1 MKRLIIRNWIILL
14 WRLEVPSS
22 WQAGD
27 LLAKHS
33 YEVLSLKFQSESEG
47 LRPRKSH
54 HGSSSPNIGRLETQG
69 EPLFHKFKGQKKT
82 FSQLREVSQEEFPLI

>member
-27 LLAKHS
+27 LRAKES

-47 LRPRKSH
+47 LRTRDQ
-54 HGSSSPNIGRLETQG
+54 RC
-69 EPLFHKFKGQKKT
+69 KF
-82 FSQLREVSQEEFPLI
+82 

>member
-1 MKRLIIRNWIILL
+1 MVVFRVLQRSRTESIYYMKRLIIRNWIILL

-27 LLAKHS
+27 LLAKQS

-47 LRPRKSH
+47 LRTRDQ
-54 HGSSSPNIGRLETQG
+54 RC
-69 EPLFHKFKGQKKT
+69 KF
-82 FSQLREVSQEEFPLI
+82 

>member
-1 MKRLIIRNWIILL
+1 MRVITGVQPDSPALVLRGRPVGAGRGGSPFNSHFRVMRKPGRNWIILL

-27 LLAKHS
+27 LLAKQS

-47 LRPRKSH
+47 LRTRDQ
-54 HGSSSPNIGRLETQG
+54 RC
-69 EPLFHKFKGQKKT
+69 KF
-82 FSQLREVSQEEFPLI
+82 